1 MSFTGAS
8 SKVRRPTPTV
18 SNEVAVRGALS
29 LLDSRINSSFVSTD
43 LPPMKILLPALPAAL
58 ALLLGACA
66 TTPET
71 SVRSEEASSET
82 TIVTQMG
89 DERTLRLKGA
99 LEAFA
104 ANDMSYGEDLMSPD
118 LQIWLADGSE
128 PLGNEAWA
136 EVAALTHKA
145 FEDVQFTNLAMNTT
159 DYPQYGAWTYAWCV
173 FQCTSRATGEV
184 MRFPLH
190 IMWNWDGDKIV
201 REFHYSD
208 VSRYMEAMQTTLAR
222 LEGGAAPSPWEWA
235 LGRWKV
241 TGGDMPDAV
250 VQWTKVGPDVDA
262 VVGSWI
268 DATGVQTRQLVD
280 WDPTMGQLT
289 STAASS
295 DGGLG
300 SLVLTDFPDGRHMNG
315 TFHMHTA
322 DGSVLQGAAEIAR
335 EADDRMVLRLLDAS
349 GQTVER
355 VFTAA
360 ADDEPMLRH
369 LAPVTA
375 AGDWRTKAV
384 DAAHASYVAGDI
396 EAVPAAFAD
405 GCVHRW
411 AAPGATA
418 TNEEWLAGL
427 ASHHEIFDGISLEGL
442 YSMTG
447 EYSDGNVWTASWFTW
462 TGTVRATGEKVEFLA
477 HCSFRWDG
485 DEIVENLVFFD
496 AERFE
501 GLVGSAEGE

>member
-1 MSFTGAS
+1 
-8 SKVRRPTPTV
+8 
-18 SNEVAVRGALS
+18 
-29 LLDSRINSSFVSTD
+29 
-43 LPPMKILLPALPAAL
+43 MKILLPALPTAL

-71 SVRSEEASSET
+71 SAPSEEASSET

-99 LEAFA
+99 LDAFA

-118 LQIWLADGSE
+118 LKIWLPDGSE

-136 EVAALTHKA
+136 EFTALTHKA
-145 FEDVQFTNLAMNTT
+145 FKDVQFTNLAMNTT
-159 DYPQYGAWTYAWCV
+159 EYPQYGAWTYAWCV
-173 FQCTSRATGEV
+173 YQVTSRATGEV

-201 REFHYSD
+201 RDFRYGD

-222 LEGGAAPSPWEWA
+222 LEGGSAPSPWEWT
-235 LGRWKV
+235 LGRWRV

-268 DATGVQTRQLVD
+268 DATGVQTRELVD

-300 SLVLTDFPDGRHMNG
+300 RVVLTDFPDGRHMNG

-355 VFTAA
+355 VFTPA
-360 ADDEPMLRH
+360 ADDEPMFLD
-369 LAPVTA
+369 LAPVTSG
-375 AGDWRTKAV
+375 GDWRTKAT
-384 DAAHASYVAGDI
+384 DAVHASYVAGDFD
-396 EAVPAAFAD
+396 AGLAAFAD
-405 GCVHRW
+405 DCIHQWGDPNGSV
-411 AAPGATA
+411 
-418 TNEEWLAGL
+418 TNADWKAGL
-427 ASHHEIFDGISLEGL
+427 AVHHEVFSDISLENY

-462 TGTVRATGEKVEFLA
+462 TGTDRKTGEKAEFLV
-477 HCSFRWDG
+477 HCAWRWEG
-485 DEIVENLVFFD
+485 DKIVEDKTFFD
-496 AERFE
+496 VERFVGLIEAAQE
-501 GLVGSAEGE
+501 G

>member
-1 MSFTGAS
+1 MPFTGAS
-8 SKVRRPTPTV
+8 SKIRRATPTV
-18 SNEVAVRGALS
+18 LNEAAIRGALS

-66 TTPET
+66 TTPKT
-71 SVRSEEASSET
+71 SAPSEEASSET

-159 DYPQYGAWTYAWCV
+159 EYPQYGAWTYAWCV

-262 VVGSWI
+262 EI
-268 DATGVQTRQLVD
+268 
-280 WDPTMGQLT
+280 
-289 STAASS
+289 
-295 DGGLG
+295 
-300 SLVLTDFPDGRHMNG
+300 GR
-315 TFHMHTA
+315 
-322 DGSVLQGAAEIAR
+322 
-335 EADDRMVLRLLDAS
+335 
-349 GQTVER
+349 
-355 VFTAA
+355 
-360 ADDEPMLRH
+360 
-369 LAPVTA
+369 
-375 AGDWRTKAV
+375 
-384 DAAHASYVAGDI
+384 AHV
-396 EAVPAAFAD
+396 
-405 GCVHRW
+405 
-411 AAPGATA
+411 
-418 TNEEWLAGL
+418 
-427 ASHHEIFDGISLEGL
+427 
-442 YSMTG
+442 
-447 EYSDGNVWTASWFTW
+447 
-462 TGTVRATGEKVEFLA
+462 
-477 HCSFRWDG
+477 
-485 DEIVENLVFFD
+485 
-496 AERFE
+496 
-501 GLVGSAEGE
+501 